1 MPEGPELRLAAN
13 FVNKVAAQH
22 LFCGKITKSELAIKP
37 THHPEVPFE
46 AKSYSVFAESRGK
59 ELKLHLHPQ
68 NEDEKMKNGVK
79 KSKKNLVNCQ
89 NNQEVKH
96 LLFRFGMSGSFKL
109 SPVDDIPKHA
119 HLRFWSQD
127 KKHVLCFVDFR

>member
-1 MPEGPELRLAAN
+1 M
-13 FVNKVAAQH
+13 FH
-22 LFCGKITKSELAIKP
+22 LFDQLLLWAIKQRA
-37 THHPEVPFE
+37 EVLFD

-59 ELKLHLHPQ
+59 ELKLHLYE
-68 NEDEKMKNGVK
+68 EDEKK
-79 KSKKNLVNCQ
+79 KSKKNLVKQ
-89 NNQEVKH
+89 NSQEVKH

-127 KKHVLCFVDFR
+127 EKHLLCFVDYR